1 MQPQDEAKGAQADEA
16 ASDDRSFL
24 SQAHLIAAG
33 VRVFVHREGKPPSV
47 EELAEFLHTTPEL
60 VYHMVNRLEHEEVLR
75 TVRTSFETKV
85 YLRRPE
91 NLRDLPEQTI
101 PELEDEMRKHRERKR
116 EEQEKLGATLSASAV
131 KRRQQERLA
140 DLERKM
146 KEGLGKKKPP
156 WAE

>member
-1 MQPQDEAKGAQADEA
+1 MN
-16 ASDDRSFL
+16 DDRSFL
-24 SQAHLIAAG
+24 TQAHLTVAG
-33 VRVFVHREGKPPSV
+33 VRVFMHREGTPPSV
-47 EELAEFLHTTPEL
+47 EELAEFLRTTPEL
-60 VYHMVNRLEHEEVLR
+60 VYHMVNRLEQEEVLR
-75 TVRTSFETKV
+75 TVRTSFETRV
-85 YLRRPE
+85 YLRKPE

-116 EEQEKLGATLSASAV
+116 EEQEKLGASLSAAAV

>member
-1 MQPQDEAKGAQADEA
+1 MSTNDGAEGTEEPTAD
-16 ASDDRSFL
+16 DDRSFL

-33 VRVFVHREGKPPSV
+33 VRVFAHREGKPPSA

-60 VYHMVNRLEHEEVLR
+60 VYHMVNRLEQEEVLR

-85 YLRRPE
+85 YLRKPE
-91 NLRDLPEQTI
+91 KLRDLPEQTI
-101 PELEDEMRKHRERKR
+101 PELEEEMHKQRERKR
-116 EEQEKLGATLSASAV
+116 EEQEKLSAGLSAAAV

-140 DLERKM
+140 ELERKM
-146 KEGLGKKKPP
+146 KEGLGRKKPP